1 MVGSIKN
8 KLIELGIRPSKK
20 MGQNFLSDVNIAEKQ
35 VKAADLDEN
44 DTVLEIGPGIG
55 TLTEEIVE
63 RVGEAILVEK
73 DEVLYGY
80 LEGRYG
86 SDDVEIIQADILD
99 VELSDL
105 PPFNKIVSN
114 IPFNISSPLT
124 FKLLEYDFDCAI
136 LMYQKEYAERLVAK
150 MGEENYS
157 RLSVMVS
164 TKAKVQRLFTVPR
177 HCFYPPPNVDAEV
190 VELIP
195 TEPDFDL
202 HYPEAFSAVV
212 RELFNY
218 RRKMIKNALKN
229 GFDIEIKDCP
239 FQKYRVENLS
249 PEEICRI
256 VDYLVEEG
264 LIDEKPDLV

>member
-20 MGQNFLSDVNIAEKQ
+20 MGQNFLTDTNIAERQ
-35 VKAADLDEN
+35 VEAAELNEN
-44 DTVLEIGPGIG
+44 DSVLEIGAGIG

-63 RVGEAILVEK
+63 RAGKAILVEK
-73 DEVLYGY
+73 DEVLFGY
-80 LEGRYG
+80 LEGRFG
-86 SDDVEIIQADILD
+86 SKNVEVIQADILD
-99 VELSDL
+99 IELSSL
-105 PPFNKIVSN
+105 PTFNKIVSN

-124 FKLLEYDFDCAI
+124 FKILEEDLECAVI
-136 LMYQKEYAERLVAK
+136 MYQKEYAERLVAK
-150 MGEENYS
+150 VSEGNYS

-164 TKAKVQRLFTVPR
+164 TKAKVHRLFTVPR

-190 VELIP
+190 VKLVP
-195 TEPDFDL
+195 SPPDFHL
-202 HYPEAFSAVV
+202 KYPKAFSAVV

-229 GFDIEIKDCP
+229 GFHIEVEDAP

-249 PEEICRI
+249 PEEINRI
-256 VDYLVEEG
+256 VEYLVEDG
-264 LIDEKPDLV
+264 FLDEHPDLE